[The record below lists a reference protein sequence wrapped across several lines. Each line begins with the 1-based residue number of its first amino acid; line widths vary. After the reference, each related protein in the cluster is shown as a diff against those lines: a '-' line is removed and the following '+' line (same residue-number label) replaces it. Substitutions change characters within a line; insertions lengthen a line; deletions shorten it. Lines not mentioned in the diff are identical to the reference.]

1 MADMNDVKNRLKNM
15 LAVNEEKAAVAAE
28 KSDHVVCVFRL
39 DSFDDV
45 EAVGEALK
53 KNFLV
58 LLDITACDEECARRI
73 RDFMKGGCLS
83 DAGMDSGD
91 EREHSG
97 ISARWLSDSGIPEL
111 VDFAFQSAAFHV
123 QYPCEVYSIWND
135 YRK

>member
-73 RDFMKGGCLS
+73 RDFMKGVAYPCLLYTS
-83 DAGMDSGD
+83 DAAD
-91 EREHSG
+91 E
-97 ISARWLSDSGIPEL
+97 L
-111 VDFAFQSAAFHV
+111 
-123 QYPCEVYSIWND
+123 
-135 YRK
+135 

>member
-73 RDFMKGGCLS
+73 RDFMKGVAYPMQVWIQEMS
-83 DAGMDSGD
+83 
-91 EREHSG
+91 
-97 ISARWLSDSGIPEL
+97 ISAGRLSDSGIPEL

>member
-58 LLDITACDEECARRI
+58 LLDICRTAIRFRNSRI
-73 RDFMKGGCLS
+73 SRFCFSKRS
-83 DAGMDSGD
+83 
-91 EREHSG
+91 
-97 ISARWLSDSGIPEL
+97 ISCTIPM
-111 VDFAFQSAAFHV
+111 
-123 QYPCEVYSIWND
+123 
-135 YRK
+135 

>member
-58 LLDITACDEECARRI
+58 LLWASE
-73 RDFMKGGCLS
+73 
-83 DAGMDSGD
+83 
-91 EREHSG
+91 
-97 ISARWLSDSGIPEL
+97 
-111 VDFAFQSAAFHV
+111 
-123 QYPCEVYSIWND
+123 
-135 YRK
+135 